1 MRCLG
6 LPGQDK
12 VHIIRRRDLNWFPA
26 NPWSSLVEIFRHR
39 GDGCRQRESHRER
52 HEAALPIGTA
62 FHERTFALCHSLNYR
77 EWSGYYTVSVY
88 EVHHEHEYNAIRNAC
103 ALIDI
108 SPLYKY
114 LITGKDATKL
124 VNRVNTRDVNK
135 VAVGQVIYACWC
147 DEDGKVIDDGTITR
161 LEENK
166 YRWTAADP
174 SFRWFRQNGL
184 NMNVQIEDISEQTA
198 ALALQGPTS
207 AKLLKSVAEAD
218 ITNLK
223 YFRKTSGK
231 IAGVSVDISRTGYT
245 GDLGYEIWIPWNEA
259 VKVWDALMDK
269 GKQFDI
275 HAAGML
281 ALDVS
286 RVEAGLLLIEVDYT
300 SSKKALIPSQKYSPY
315 ELGFGKMVH
324 LDKENFIGK
333 SALERDQKEG
343 VARQFVGL
351 EIDWTEVE
359 ERYEKFGLSPA
370 APSQAS
376 RVAVP
381 IYSGDKHV
389 GKATTTA
396 FSPLLKK
403 LIAMASV
410 GTEYSKPGAKL
421 QMELTIE
428 AQRMKTTAT
437 VVSLPFFNPKRKTAV
452 PE

>member
-1 MRCLG
+1 
-6 LPGQDK
+6 
-12 VHIIRRRDLNWFPA
+12 
-26 NPWSSLVEIFRHR
+26 
-39 GDGCRQRESHRER
+39 
-52 HEAALPIGTA
+52 
-62 FHERTFALCHSLNYR
+62 
-77 EWSGYYTVSVY
+77 VY

-114 LITGKDATKL
+114 LVTGKDATRL
-124 VNRVNTRDVNK
+124 VNRVITRDVNK

-174 SFRWFRQNGL
+174 SLRWFRQNGL
-184 NMNVQIEDISEQTA
+184 NMEVQVEDISEQTA
-198 ALALQGPTS
+198 ALALQGPAS

-218 ITNLK
+218 IANLK
-223 YFRKTSGK
+223 YFRKTAGK
-231 IAGVSVDISRTGYT
+231 IAGLPVDISRTGYT
-245 GDLGYEIWIPWNEA
+245 GDLGYEIWIPLNNGNDA
-259 VKVWDALMDK
+259 VKVWDELMGK

-281 ALDVS
+281 ALDVA
-286 RVEAGLLLIEVDYT
+286 RVEAGLLLIEVDYM

-324 LDKENFIGK
+324 LEKENFIGK
-333 SALERDQKEG
+333 RALARDHKQG
-343 VARQFVGL
+343 VARQLVGL
-351 EIDWTEVE
+351 EVDWVEVE
-359 ERYEKFGLSPA
+359 EQFDKFGLSPA

-381 IYSGDKHV
+381 VYADSHSNDKQV

-403 LIAMASV
+403 LIALASV
-410 GTEYSKPGAKL
+410 GAEYSKPGTKL

-452 PE
+452 PV